1 MSLIIN
7 KNIPMMIVGYPT
19 ISDKYNVAGGILM
32 GDNSVKFG
40 NLVKYGTNPG
50 YYEAITETVT
60 VSNIAGFVLATNV
73 KLNESYPSGNIK
85 VNPGEGFNL
94 LIDGFIAVELAE
106 SAVESDI
113 VPNAAVKVVL
123 STGEITT
130 SSVESDTDT
139 LPNVVFTGTYE
150 YQGSKLV
157 AEIYVK

>member
-7 KNIPMMIVGYPT
+7 KNVPMMIIGFPT
-19 ISDKYNVAGGILM
+19 ISDKYNVAGGVLM
-32 GDNSVKFG
+32 GDSSVEFG
-40 NLVKYGTNPG
+40 KLVKYSSTAG

-60 VSNIAGFVLATNV
+60 VDDIAGFVLGTNV
-73 KLNESYPSGNIK
+73 KLSETYPSGDVK